1 MLLMLLPDT
10 QVREARETAR
20 QAVALLQE
28 LSAFVVHNG
37 PEGDWTAWIAAHA
50 PSAGEW
56 SRLVSHV
63 LQTLLAHVA

>member
-28 LSAFVVHNG
+28 LSAFVVDNG
-37 PEGDWTAWIAAHA
+37 PEGDWTAWVAAHA
-50 PSAGEW
+50 PSAGE
-56 SRLVSHV
+56 
-63 LQTLLAHVA
+63 